1 MQKIKFKLSKEE
13 IISLMWA
20 MEISCNQGTTKG
32 LTHLAAIAILRKLY
46 IKLLGRNATLKIKNN
61 SISFTIIELWALIV
75 QIQTVDHLM
84 GTYEKVLINT
94 INGRAHRLTS

>member
-20 MEISCNQGTTKG
+20 MEISCKQGTTKG
-32 LTHLAAIAILRKLY
+32 LDHLAAIAVLRKLY

-61 SISFTIIELWALIV
+61 CISFTIIEIWALIV
-75 QIQTVDHLM
+75 QVQTVGHLL
-84 GTYEKVLINT
+84 GTYEQVLINT
-94 INGRAHRLTS
+94 IRGHAHQSTS